1 MVQLRAEIDAGPL
14 DNNISIFSLIEY
26 GLRRR
31 PESPAVICLH
41 ESADQLDDLLEISQ
55 PHQRKCGIADTDHL
69 TLSYKQLHRAA
80 VRLAAGLRA
89 NGVAPGSTLLML
101 VPNGGQYALL
111 LWTCILARLTVVS
124 MDPAEVL
131 DDLKSQRIVSILEE
145 TRPEV
150 VVVPGAI
157 ESETMNTIVDATSLK
172 TSLKVSL
179 IKTPESEWKGL
190 TELISDG
197 DAHPIE
203 VDAMVE
209 EARRDNPDR
218 LYSIMFTSGTSARPK
233 GCPLRVGG
241 AAHMVRSWSWLVNQS
256 NCSHAL
262 QQAHNSRGIA
272 PAQTIQTWAAGGAV
286 VMTGRGFD
294 VEDMLDAIK
303 LHYATFVVLTPAMAH
318 SLAAHLEMQQADLTT
333 VRTVQVGGD
342 AVTKSVLSKCN
353 SLFPHADVCIN
364 HGMTEGGACFE
375 WPFSGTPPSSIPFF
389 GQICPVGKPA
399 PGAAVRI
406 WDSEK
411 EGIATRGRAGQ
422 LHLSSDSIIRKYLHG
437 GSASSF
443 YNQDGKKWFITG
455 DAAMMAGDGTVYILG
470 RSKDMMLCK
479 GHIVMPFV
487 IESCLE
493 DLTGTQASVVAIP
506 DPVHGQQP
514 FAILTAL
521 DQNSSHDIRNQ
532 VVRLLGTE
540 YELGGIVSLEA
551 LGMTAFPVNDTQ
563 KIIKPQI
570 KEAVQS
576 YINRVGAGGMV
587 Q

>member
-14 DNNISIFSLIEY
+14 DNDISIFSLIEY

-41 ESADQLDDLLEISQ
+41 EPADQLDDLLEINHPNQS
-55 PHQRKCGIADTDHL
+55 KCGTADTDYL
-69 TLSYKQLHRAA
+69 TLTYTQLHHAA

-111 LWTCILARLTVVS
+111 LWTCILARLTFVS
-124 MDPAEVL
+124 MDPADVL
-131 DDLKSQRIVSILEE
+131 DDLKLQRIVSIMEE

-157 ESETMNTIVDATSLK
+157 ESEAMNNIVDATSLK
-172 TSLKVSL
+172 NPFKVSL
-179 IKTPESEWKGL
+179 VKTPESEWKGI
-190 TELISDG
+190 TELISGG

-218 LYSIMFTSGTSARPK
+218 LYSIMFTSGTSERPK
-233 GCPLRVGG
+233 GCPIRVGG
-241 AAHMVRSWSWLVNQS
+241 AAHM
-256 NCSHAL
+256 
-262 QQAHNSRGIA
+262 QAHNSRGIA
-272 PAQTIQTWAAGGAV
+272 PAQTIQTWAEGGAV

-294 VEDMLDAIK
+294 VDDMLDAIR

-318 SLAAHLEMQQADLTT
+318 SLAAHLEMQQ
-333 VRTVQVGGD
+333 
-342 AVTKSVLSKCN
+342 
-353 SLFPHADVCIN
+353 
-364 HGMTEGGACFE
+364 
-375 WPFSGTPPSSIPFF
+375 
-389 GQICPVGKPA
+389 ICPVGKPA
-399 PGAAVRI
+399 RGAAVRI
-406 WDSEK
+406 WDSEN
-411 EGIATRGRAGQ
+411 EGIAARGHAGQ

-479 GHIVMPFV
+479 DHIVMPFV

-506 DPVHGQQP
+506 DSAQGQQP
-514 FAILTAL
+514 FAILTTL
-521 DQNSSHDIRNQ
+521 DQNSTNHIQNQ
-532 VVRLLGTE
+532 V
-540 YELGGIVSLEA
+540 A
-551 LGMTAFPVNDTQ
+551 
-563 KIIKPQI
+563 QI
-570 KEAVQS
+570 KEAVLI
-576 YINRVGAGGMV
+576 YINRVRMSVVV